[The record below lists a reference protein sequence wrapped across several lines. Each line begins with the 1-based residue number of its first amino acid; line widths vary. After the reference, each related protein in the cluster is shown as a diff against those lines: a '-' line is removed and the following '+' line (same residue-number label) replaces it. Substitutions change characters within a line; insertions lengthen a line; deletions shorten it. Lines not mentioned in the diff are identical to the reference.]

1 MKITKKA
8 INIGLALSFVVSG
21 AFAQSIKDAKVAIN
35 AEQYDKAKTMLKGLI
50 EKQGAKAKG
59 DNYFYLGQIYLK
71 TDNPDSAK
79 IIFQNGVQ
87 ADAKYDLNKIGLGE
101 VALLEGDA
109 ATASRLFS
117 EATAKLKKKDYEEYL
132 YIGQG
137 YINAKEPD
145 YAKAI
150 QNLEEAKTRNST
162 DPQVHLALGDAY
174 LANGD
179 NSHAYIAFNE
189 ARNLD
194 PSLLIANVQLA
205 VIQKKAYAEDLAVS
219 DLVKI
224 TEEHPDFAPAYR
236 ELAETYYQWSTR
248 STTLQD
254 QAEKR
259 KMAVQ
264 YYKKYM
270 DLTDYSIDS
279 RMRYADFLI
288 LAKDYKTLQEQAR
301 EMANDA
307 GMNKRIL
314 RYLGYAAY
322 ENGNLEESQKA
333 LKEFIASVAPERVIA
348 QDYLFLGMT
357 EIDLA
362 TDTVNNTINQALFTT
377 GVSDLKKAIEKDS
390 LIAEDLN
397 DVGMK
402 FFNGKQYEAAAQIFE
417 LGSSVESSKNSVYD
431 NFYLGYALYF
441 AYVTHLNDEIKPD
454 KDLLRR
460 SAAAFKRV
468 GELAPTTET
477 AFLYE
482 AKAEYMLED
491 PENPKGLMVAP
502 YEKFIEV
509 VNEKGGA
516 TVTNNK
522 RYLIEAHSVLGAYY
536 ANLGN
541 KEGNGVNNY
550 EKARAHFEDVLL
562 LDPNDEYALHALE
575 NLEPAK

>member
-1 MKITKKA
+1 MKISKKS
-8 INIGLALSFVVSG
+8 IGIGVAFVFVASSAL
-21 AFAQSIKDAKVAIN
+21 AQSIKDAKVAIN
-35 AEQYDKAKTMLKGLI
+35 AEQYDKAKTMLKGLVQ
-50 EKQGAKAKG
+50 KQANKG
-59 DNYFYLGQIYLK
+59 ENYFYLGQVYLK

-79 IIFQNGVQ
+79 VIFQDGLQ
-87 ADAKYDLNKIGLGE
+87 KDTKYNLNKVGLGE
-101 VALLEGDA
+101 VALLEGDE

-132 YIGQG
+132 YIGEG
-137 YINAKEPD
+137 YINAKNPN
-145 YAKAI
+145 YTKAI
-150 QNLEEAKTRNST
+150 ESLEMAKERNAK
-162 DPQVHLALGDAY
+162 DPQVQLALGDAY

-189 ARNLD
+189 ARNID
-194 PSLLIANVQLA
+194 PTLLNANVQMA
-205 VIQKKAYAEDLAVS
+205 VISKKAYAEDLAVN

-224 TEEHPDFAPAYR
+224 TQEHPNFAPAYR

-248 STTLQD
+248 STTLED
-254 QAEKR
+254 QADKR
-259 KMAVQ
+259 KKAVE

-301 EMANDA
+301 EMAKDA
-307 GMNKRIL
+307 AVNKRIL

-322 ENGNLEESQKA
+322 ENGNLEESQNA
-333 LKEFIASVAPERVIA
+333 LKEFIASVAPERVIS

-362 TDTVNNTINQALFTT
+362 TDTVNNTINQNLFNA
-377 GVSDLKKAIEKDS
+377 GVADLKKAIEKDS

-397 DVGMK
+397 EVGMK
-402 FFNGKQYEAAAQIFE
+402 FFNAKQYEAAAKIFE
-417 LGSSVESSKNSVYD
+417 LGSSIESSKNSVYD
-431 NFYLGYALYF
+431 HFYLGYALYF
-441 AYVTHLNDEIKPD
+441 AYVTHINDVVKPD
-454 KDLLRR
+454 KDLLKRA
-460 SAAAFKRV
+460 AAAFARV

-491 PENPKGLMVAP
+491 PENPQGLMVAP

-509 VNEKGGA
+509 VTEKGGA

-550 EKARAHFEDVLL
+550 QKAREHFEDVLM
-562 LDPNDEYALHALE
+562 LDPNDEYALHALD

>member
-1 MKITKKA
+1 MKISKRS
-8 INIGLALSFVVSG
+8 IGLGLAFFFIAAG
-21 AFAQSIKDAKVAIN
+21 AFAQSIKDAKDAIN
-35 AEQYDKAKTMLKGLI
+35 AEQYDMAKTMLKSLV
-50 EKQGAKAKG
+50 QNQAKKG
-59 DNYFYLGQIYLK
+59 ENYFYLGQVYLK

-79 IIFQNGVQ
+79 TVFQNGIEN
-87 ADAKYDLNKIGLGE
+87 DAKYNLNKVGLGQ
-101 VALLEGDA
+101 VALLEGDQ
-109 ATASRLFS
+109 ATASQLFS
-117 EATAKLKKKDYEEYL
+117 EATARLKKRDYEEYL

-145 YAKAI
+145 YGKAI
-150 QNLEEAKTRNST
+150 ENLEQAKERNSK

-174 LANGD
+174 LGNGD
-179 NSHAYIAFNE
+179 NSQAYIAFNE

-194 PSLLIANVQLA
+194 PSLLNANVQMA
-205 VIQKKAYAEDLAVS
+205 VIQKKAYAEDLAIN

-224 TEEHPDFAPAYR
+224 TEEHPEFAPAYR

-248 STTLQD
+248 STTLED
-254 QAEKR
+254 QSEKR
-259 KMAVQ
+259 KKAVE

-301 EMANDA
+301 EMAKDA
-307 GMNKRIL
+307 DMNKRIL

-322 ENGNLEESQKA
+322 ENGSLEESQSA
-333 LKEFIASVAPERVIA
+333 LKEFIATVEPERIIS

-362 TDTVNNTINQALFTT
+362 TDTVNNTINEGMFNAGIANLE
-377 GVSDLKKAIEKDS
+377 KAIEMDT

-397 DVGMK
+397 DIGMK
-402 FFNGKQYEAAAQIFE
+402 FFNAKQYEPAAKIFE
-417 LGSSVESSKNSVYD
+417 LGSRIESSKNSVYD
-431 NFYLGYALYF
+431 HFYLGYALYF
-441 AYVTHLNDEIKPD
+441 AYVTRVNDEVKPD
-454 KDLLRR
+454 KDLLKR
-460 SAAAFKRV
+460 SAAAFAKV

-477 AFLYE
+477 AFLYQ
-482 AKAEYMLED
+482 AKAEYMMED
-491 PENPKGLMVAP
+491 PENPQGGMVEP
-502 YEKFIEV
+502 YEKFIDI

-541 KEGNGVNNY
+541 EGQSEENNY
-550 EKARAHFEDVLL
+550 EKAREHFEEVLM
-562 LDPNDEYALHALE
+562 LDPSDEYALHALD
-575 NLEPAK
+575 NLEPAQ

>member
-1 MKITKKA
+1 MKIGKKS
-8 INIGLALSFVVSG
+8 IGIGLALLFVTSI
-21 AFAQSIKDAKVAIN
+21 ALAQSIKDAKIAIN
-35 AEQYDKAKTMLKGLI
+35 AEQYDKAKTMLQGLVQKQANKG
-50 EKQGAKAKG
+50 E
-59 DNYFYLGQIYLK
+59 NYFYLGQVYLK
-71 TDNPDSAK
+71 TDKPDSAK
-79 IIFQNGVQ
+79 ITFQDGLQ
-87 ADAKYDLNKIGLGE
+87 KDTKYNLNKVGLGE
-101 VALLEGDA
+101 VALLEGDESS
-109 ATASRLFS
+109 ASRLFT
-117 EATAKLKKKDYEEYL
+117 EATAKVKKKDYEEYL
-132 YIGQG
+132 YIGEG
-137 YINAKEPD
+137 YINAKNPN
-145 YAKAI
+145 YTKAI
-150 QNLEEAKTRNST
+150 ENLEMAKERNPK
-162 DPQVHLALGDAY
+162 DPQVHLALGIAY

-194 PSLLIANVQLA
+194 PTLLNANVQMA
-205 VIQKKAYAEDLAVS
+205 VISKKAYAEDMAVN

-224 TEEHPDFAPAYR
+224 TQEHPDFAPAYR

-259 KMAVQ
+259 KKAVE
-264 YYKKYM
+264 YYKQYM

-301 EMANDA
+301 EMAKDA
-307 GMNKRIL
+307 QMNKRIL

-322 ENGNLEESQKA
+322 ENGNLEESQRA
-333 LKEFIASVAPERVIA
+333 LKEFIAAVEPERVIS

-357 EIDLA
+357 EIDMA
-362 TDTVNNTINQALFTT
+362 TDTVNNTINQDLFNT

-397 DVGMK
+397 EVGMK
-402 FFNGKQYEAAAQIFE
+402 FFNAKQYEAAAKIFD
-417 LGSSVESSKNSVYD
+417 LGSSIESSKNSVYD
-431 NFYLGYALYF
+431 HFYLGYALYF
-441 AYVTHLNDEIKPD
+441 AYVTHINDAVKPD
-454 KDLLRR
+454 KDLLKRA
-460 SAAAFKRV
+460 AAAFAKV

-477 AFLYE
+477 AFLYQ

-491 PENPKGLMVAP
+491 PENPQGLMVAP

-509 VNEKGGA
+509 VKEKGGA

-541 KEGNGVNNY
+541 KPGGVNNY
-550 EKARAHFEDVLL
+550 EKAREHFEEVLM

-575 NLEPAK
+575 NLAPAQ

>member
-1 MKITKKA
+1 MKISKRS
-8 INIGLALSFVVSG
+8 IGLGLAFFFIAAG
-21 AFAQSIKDAKVAIN
+21 AFAQSIKDAKDAIN
-35 AEQYDKAKTMLKGLI
+35 AEQYDMAKTMLKSLV
-50 EKQGAKAKG
+50 QNQAKKG
-59 DNYFYLGQIYLK
+59 ENYFYLGQVYLK

-79 IIFQNGVQ
+79 TVFQNGIEN
-87 ADAKYDLNKIGLGE
+87 DAKYNLNKVGLGQ
-101 VALLEGDA
+101 VALLEGDQ
-109 ATASRLFS
+109 ATASQLFS
-117 EATAKLKKKDYEEYL
+117 EATARLKKRDYEEYL

-145 YAKAI
+145 YGKAI
-150 QNLEEAKTRNST
+150 ENLELAKERNSK

-174 LANGD
+174 LGNGD
-179 NSHAYIAFNE
+179 NSQAYIAFNE

-194 PSLLIANVQLA
+194 PSLLNANVQMA
-205 VIQKKAYAEDLAVS
+205 VIQKKAYAEDLAIN

-248 STTLQD
+248 STTLED
-254 QAEKR
+254 QSEKR
-259 KMAVQ
+259 KKAVE

-301 EMANDA
+301 EMAKDA
-307 GMNKRIL
+307 DMNKRIL

-322 ENGNLEESQKA
+322 ENGSLEESQSA
-333 LKEFIASVAPERVIA
+333 LKEFIATVEPERIIS

-362 TDTVNNTINQALFTT
+362 TDTVNNTINEGMFNAGIANLE
-377 GVSDLKKAIEKDS
+377 KAIEMDT

-397 DVGMK
+397 DIGMK
-402 FFNGKQYEAAAQIFE
+402 FFNAKQYEPAAKIFE
-417 LGSSVESSKNSVYD
+417 LGSRIESSKNSVYD
-431 NFYLGYALYF
+431 HFYLGYALYF
-441 AYVTHLNDEIKPD
+441 AYVTRVNDEVKPD
-454 KDLLRR
+454 KDLLKR
-460 SAAAFKRV
+460 SAAAFAKV

-477 AFLYE
+477 AFLYQ
-482 AKAEYMLED
+482 AKAEYMMED
-491 PENPKGLMVAP
+491 PENPQGGMVEP
-502 YEKFIEV
+502 YEKFIDI

-541 KEGNGVNNY
+541 EGQSEENNY
-550 EKARAHFEDVLL
+550 EKAREHFEEVLM
-562 LDPNDEYALHALE
+562 LDPSDEYALHALD
-575 NLEPAK
+575 NLEPAQ

>member
-21 AFAQSIKDAKVAIN
+21 SFAQSIKDAKEAMN
-35 AEQYDKAKTMLKGLI
+35 AEQYEKAKTMLKGLVT
-50 EKQGAKAKG
+50 KQASKG
-59 DNYFYLGQIYLK
+59 ENYFYLGQVFLK

-79 IIFQNGVQ
+79 NVFQNGVT
-87 ADAKYDLNKIGLGE
+87 ADAKYDLNKVGLGE
-101 VALLEGDA
+101 VALLEGDN

-117 EATAKLKKKDYEEYL
+117 EVTAKLKKKSYEEYL
-132 YIGQG
+132 YIGEG
-137 YINAKEPD
+137 YINAKNPN
-145 YAKAI
+145 YNSAI
-150 QNLEEAKTRNST
+150 ENLEKAKERNAT
-162 DPQVHLALGDAY
+162 DPQVHLALGEAY

-179 NSHAYIAFNE
+179 NSQAYIAFNE

-194 PSLLIANVQLA
+194 PSLLIASVQLA
-205 VIQKKAYAEDLAVS
+205 VISKKAYAEDVAVS
-219 DLVKI
+219 DLVAI
-224 TEEHPDFAPAYR
+224 TEAHPNFAPAYR

-248 STTLQD
+248 STTLAD

-259 KMAVQ
+259 KKAVQ
-264 YYKKYM
+264 YYKQYM

-288 LAKDYKTLQEQAR
+288 LAKDYKTLQEQAT
-301 EMANDA
+301 EMAKDA
-307 GMNKRIL
+307 DVNKRIL

-322 ENGNLEESQKA
+322 ENGDLQESQKA
-333 LKEFIASVAPERVIA
+333 LNEFIASVAPERIIS
-348 QDYLFLGMT
+348 QDYLFLGLT

-362 TDTVNNTINQALFTT
+362 TDTVNNTIDQKLFNT
-377 GVSDLKKAIEKDS
+377 GILDLRKAIEKDS

-397 DVGMK
+397 EVGMK
-402 FFNGKQYEAAAQIFE
+402 FFNAKQYEAAAQIFQ
-417 LGSSVESSKNSVYD
+417 LGSSIESSKNSIYD
-431 NFYLGYALYF
+431 HFYLGYALYF
-441 AYVTHLNDEIKPD
+441 AYVTHVNDVIKPD
-454 KDLLRR
+454 KDLLKRA
-460 SAAAFKRV
+460 AAAFAKV

-509 VNEKGGA
+509 VTEKGGA

-522 RYLIEAHSVLGAYY
+522 RYLIEAHSVLGAYF

-541 KEGNGVNNY
+541 KDGKGVNNY
-550 EKARAHFEDVLL
+550 EKARNHFEDVLM

-575 NLEPAK
+575 NLNPAK

>member
-1 MKITKKA
+1 MKISKRS
-8 INIGLALSFVVSG
+8 IGLGLAFFFIAAG
-21 AFAQSIKDAKVAIN
+21 AFAQSIKDAKDAIN
-35 AEQYDKAKTMLKGLI
+35 AEQYDMAKTMLKSLV
-50 EKQGAKAKG
+50 QNQAKKG
-59 DNYFYLGQIYLK
+59 ENYFYLGQVYLK

-79 IIFQNGVQ
+79 TVFQNGIEN
-87 ADAKYDLNKIGLGE
+87 DAKYNLNKVGLGQ
-101 VALLEGDA
+101 VALLEGDQ
-109 ATASRLFS
+109 ATASQLFS
-117 EATAKLKKKDYEEYL
+117 EATARLKKRDYEEYL

-145 YAKAI
+145 YGKAI
-150 QNLEEAKTRNST
+150 ENLELAKERNSK

-174 LANGD
+174 LGNGD
-179 NSHAYIAFNE
+179 NSQAYIAFNE

-194 PSLLIANVQLA
+194 PSLLNANVQMA
-205 VIQKKAYAEDLAVS
+205 VIQKKAYAEDLAIN

-224 TEEHPDFAPAYR
+224 TEEHPEFAPAYR

-248 STTLQD
+248 STTLED
-254 QAEKR
+254 QSEKR
-259 KMAVQ
+259 KKAVE

-301 EMANDA
+301 EMAKDA
-307 GMNKRIL
+307 DMNKRIL

-322 ENGNLEESQKA
+322 ENGSLEESQSA
-333 LKEFIASVAPERVIA
+333 LKEFIATVEPERIIS

-362 TDTVNNTINQALFTT
+362 TDTVNNTINEGMFNAGIANLE
-377 GVSDLKKAIEKDS
+377 KAIEMDT

-397 DVGMK
+397 DIGMK
-402 FFNGKQYEAAAQIFE
+402 FFNAKQYEPAAKIFE
-417 LGSSVESSKNSVYD
+417 LGSRIESSKNSVYD
-431 NFYLGYALYF
+431 HFYLGYALYF
-441 AYVTHLNDEIKPD
+441 AYVTRVNDEVKPD
-454 KDLLRR
+454 KDLLKR
-460 SAAAFKRV
+460 SAAAFAKV

-477 AFLYE
+477 AFLYQ
-482 AKAEYMLED
+482 AKAEYMMED
-491 PENPKGLMVAP
+491 PENPQGGMVEP
-502 YEKFIEV
+502 YEKFIDI

-541 KEGNGVNNY
+541 EGQSEENNY
-550 EKARAHFEDVLL
+550 EKAREHFEEVLM
-562 LDPNDEYALHALE
+562 LDPSDEYALHALD
-575 NLEPAK
+575 NLEPAQ

>member
-1 MKITKKA
+1 MKISKRS
-8 INIGLALSFVVSG
+8 IGLGLAFFFIAAG
-21 AFAQSIKDAKVAIN
+21 AFAQSIKDAKDAIN
-35 AEQYDKAKTMLKGLI
+35 AEQYDMAKTMLKSLV
-50 EKQGAKAKG
+50 QNQAKKG
-59 DNYFYLGQIYLK
+59 ENYFYLGQVYLK

-79 IIFQNGVQ
+79 TVFQNGIEN
-87 ADAKYDLNKIGLGE
+87 DAKYNLNKVGLGQ
-101 VALLEGDA
+101 VALLEGDQ
-109 ATASRLFS
+109 ATASQLFS
-117 EATAKLKKKDYEEYL
+117 EATARLKKRDYEEYL

-145 YAKAI
+145 YGKAI
-150 QNLEEAKTRNST
+150 ENLEQAKERNSK

-174 LANGD
+174 LGNGD
-179 NSHAYIAFNE
+179 NSQAYIAFNE

-194 PSLLIANVQLA
+194 PSLLNANVQMA
-205 VIQKKAYAEDLAVS
+205 VIQKKAYAEDLAIN

-248 STTLQD
+248 STTLED
-254 QAEKR
+254 QSEKR
-259 KMAVQ
+259 KKAVE

-301 EMANDA
+301 EMAKDA
-307 GMNKRIL
+307 DMNKRIL

-322 ENGNLEESQKA
+322 ENGSLEESQSA
-333 LKEFIASVAPERVIA
+333 LKEFIATVEPERIIS

-362 TDTVNNTINQALFTT
+362 TDTVNNTINEGMFNAGIANLE
-377 GVSDLKKAIEKDS
+377 KAIEMDT

-397 DVGMK
+397 DIGMK
-402 FFNGKQYEAAAQIFE
+402 FFNAKQYEPAAKIFE
-417 LGSSVESSKNSVYD
+417 LGSRIESSKNSVYD
-431 NFYLGYALYF
+431 HFYLGYALYF
-441 AYVTHLNDEIKPD
+441 AYVTRVNDEVKPD
-454 KDLLRR
+454 KDLLKR
-460 SAAAFKRV
+460 SAAAFAKV

-477 AFLYE
+477 AFLYQ
-482 AKAEYMLED
+482 AKAEYMMED
-491 PENPKGLMVAP
+491 PENPQGGMVEP
-502 YEKFIEV
+502 YEKFIDI

-541 KEGNGVNNY
+541 EGQSEENNY
-550 EKARAHFEDVLL
+550 EKAREHFEEVLM
-562 LDPNDEYALHALE
+562 LDPSDEYALHALD
-575 NLEPAK
+575 NLEPAQ

>member
-1 MKITKKA
+1 MKISKKS
-8 INIGLALSFVVSG
+8 IGIGVAFLFVASSAL
-21 AFAQSIKDAKVAIN
+21 AQSIKDAKVAIN
-35 AEQYDKAKTMLKGLI
+35 AEQYDKAKTMLKGLV
-50 EKQGAKAKG
+50 EKQATKG
-59 DNYFYLGQIYLK
+59 ENYFYLGQVYLK

-79 IIFQNGVQ
+79 ITFQNGLQ
-87 ADAKYDLNKIGLGE
+87 KDTKYDLNKVGLGE
-101 VALLEGDA
+101 VALLEGDE

-117 EATAKLKKKDYEEYL
+117 EVTAKLKKKSYEEYL
-132 YIGQG
+132 YIGEG
-137 YINAKEPD
+137 YINAKTPN
-145 YAKAI
+145 YTKAI
-150 QNLEEAKTRNST
+150 ENLEIAKERNVK
-162 DPQVHLALGDAY
+162 DPQVQLALGVAY

-179 NSHAYIAFNE
+179 NSQAYMAFNE
-189 ARNLD
+189 ARNID
-194 PSLLIANVQLA
+194 PSLLNANVQMA
-205 VIQKKAYAEDLAVS
+205 VISKKAYAEDLAVN

-224 TEEHPDFAPAYR
+224 TQEHPDFAPAYR

-248 STTLQD
+248 STTLED

-259 KMAVQ
+259 KKAVE

-301 EMANDA
+301 EMAKDA
-307 GMNKRIL
+307 AVNKRIL

-322 ENGNLEESQKA
+322 ENGNLQESQNA
-333 LKEFIASVAPERVIA
+333 LKEFIAAVAPERVIA

-362 TDTVNNTINQALFTT
+362 TDTVNNTINQDLFNT
-377 GVSDLKKAIEKDS
+377 GVSDLRKAIEKDS

-397 DVGMK
+397 EVGMK
-402 FFNGKQYEAAAQIFE
+402 FFNAKQYEAAAKIFD
-417 LGSSVESSKNSVYD
+417 LGSSIESSKNSVYD
-431 NFYLGYALYF
+431 HFYLGYALYF
-441 AYVTHLNDEIKPD
+441 AYVTHINDEIKPD
-454 KDLLRR
+454 KDLLKR
-460 SAAAFKRV
+460 SAAAFARV

-491 PENPKGLMVAP
+491 PENPQGLMVAP

-550 EKARAHFEDVLL
+550 EKAREHFEDVLM
-562 LDPNDEYALHALE
+562 LDPNDEYALHALD

>member
-8 INIGLALSFVVSG
+8 INIGLALSFVVS
-21 AFAQSIKDAKVAIN
+21 ASFAQSIKDAKEAIN
-35 AEQYDKAKTMLKGLI
+35 AEQYDKAKTMLKGLV
-50 EKQGAKAKG
+50 EKQGSKG
-59 DNYFYLGQIYLK
+59 ENYFYLGQVFLK

-79 IIFQNGVQ
+79 NVFQAGDQ
-87 ADAKYDLNKIGLGE
+87 ADSKYTLNKVGLGE
-101 VALLEGDA
+101 VALLEGDD

-117 EATAKLKKKDYEEYL
+117 EATAKLKRKSYEEYL
-132 YIGQG
+132 YIGEG
-137 YINAKEPD
+137 YINAKTPNYD
-145 YAKAI
+145 LAI
-150 QNLEEAKTRNST
+150 ENLEKAKERNAT
-162 DPQVHLALGDAY
+162 DPQIFMALGEAHLA
-174 LANGD
+174 NRN
-179 NSHAYIAFNE
+179 NSQAYIAFNE

-205 VIQKKAYAEDLAVS
+205 VISKRAYAEDVAVS
-219 DLVKI
+219 DLIAI
-224 TEEHPDFAPAYR
+224 TEAHPNFAPAYR

-248 STTLQD
+248 STTLED

-259 KMAVQ
+259 KKAVQ
-264 YYKKYM
+264 YYKQYM

-288 LAKDYKTLQEQAR
+288 LAKDYKTLQQQAT
-301 EMANDA
+301 EMAKDA
-307 GMNKRIL
+307 DVNKRIL

-322 ENGNLEESQKA
+322 ENGDLQESQRA
-333 LKEFIASVAPERVIA
+333 LNEFISSVAPERIIS
-348 QDYLFLGMT
+348 QDYLFLGLT
-357 EIDLA
+357 EIGLA
-362 TDTVNNTINQALFTT
+362 TDTVNNTINQNLFSS
-377 GVSDLKKAIEKDS
+377 GIADLKKAIEKDS

-397 DVGMK
+397 EVAMK
-402 FFNGKQYEAAAQIFE
+402 YFNAKQYEAAAQIFE
-417 LGSSVESSKNSVYD
+417 LGSSIESSKNSVYD
-431 NFYLGYALYF
+431 HFYLGYALYF
-441 AYVTHLNDEIKPD
+441 AYVTHVNDEIKPD

-460 SAAAFKRV
+460 AATAFEKV

-477 AFLYE
+477 AFLYQ

-522 RYLIEAHSVLGAYY
+522 RYLIEAHSVLGAYF

-541 KEGNGVNNY
+541 AGGEGVNNY
-550 EKARAHFEDVLL
+550 EKARDHFEEVLM

-575 NLEPAK
+575 NLKPAE